1 MFIKGG
7 FPKQFTDYINYTR
20 NLEFEA
26 DPDYKY
32 LRDLLVSALEEEK
45 SQFDFWYDWLN
56 EKPIVKDNVA
66 IERYIKNN
74 TNVSLEIKDDKKDKH
89 GDIKDNE
96 NEKDDLALKPLSTS
110 VSNSDGG
117 NNIYSS
123 EVVKTN
129 TAGINIPVDDYKIN
143 ASADKKDES
152 EDKKDKDK
160 EYKKT
165 KESRKRVR
173 NERSGKNCLIW

>member
-1 MFIKGG
+1 M
-7 FPKQFTDYINYTR
+7 
-20 NLEFEA
+20 
-26 DPDYKY
+26 
-32 LRDLLVSALEEEK
+32 
-45 SQFDFWYDWLN
+45 
-56 EKPIVKDNVA
+56 KD
-66 IERYIKNN
+66 

-89 GDIKDNE
+89 DDIKDNE
-96 NEKDDLALKPLSTS
+96 NEKDDLSLKPLSTS
-110 VSNSDGG
+110 VSNSDIG